1 MTMPENNTMTINSG
15 EQSKTLL
22 VVTSN
27 DISGLE
33 GGLSGFDVTAGENF
47 SRHLV
52 LQTGASADI
61 LVLILPGKDSSLD
74 FRIEMTG
81 QDAQC
86 RLFGLFLCPSDEK
99 VKINVEMLHNAGRC
113 SSHQLFRGIVS
124 GTSRA
129 DFYGRI
135 VVAPDAQ
142 VTEAYQENH
151 NLLLSDTAR
160 IDTQP
165 QLEIYADDVKCSH
178 GAAVGKL
185 NEDEQFYMRSRGIP
199 EDEAKILQMLS
210 FAAPVLDMLPEG
222 DAKDR
227 FASYVEQSVRS
238 AF

>member
-1 MTMPENNTMTINSG
+1 MVRAFQKIYEKNRQVCLFLVGPFEKELDPTQPENEEAILHHPGICFMDFQKDVRPFLAASDA
-15 EQSKTLL
+15 L
-22 VVTSN
+22 VFPSYR
-27 DISGLE
+27 E
-33 GGLSGFDVTAGENF
+33 GFPNV
-47 SRHLV
+47 V
-52 LQTGASADI
+52 LQAGASADI

-185 NEDEQFYMRSRGIP
+185 NEDEQFYMRSRGLP
-199 EDEAKILQMLS
+199 EDEA
-210 FAAPVLDMLPEG
+210 
-222 DAKDR
+222 
-227 FASYVEQSVRS
+227 
-238 AF
+238 